1 MKCALAFVSVFF
13 LIGCQWYQDLEVRS
27 VEGLA
32 DAAWT
37 LNGFEG
43 EMRVKV
49 YNPNRFSIQASD
61 VDIALYAG
69 EERIGSVSLRGAQ
82 KLQGRSETLV
92 SLYVVSDPGALRK
105 LFQNQLFQFIS
116 GGEVELRAVGEVT
129 GRAFGL
135 NVKIPVEA
143 TEKIQFQL

>member
-1 MKCALAFVSVFF
+1 MKFALAFASVFF

-27 VEGLA
+27 VEGLS

-43 EMRVKV
+43 EMRVNV
-49 YNPNRFSIQASD
+49 YNPNAFTIQAAD

-69 EERIGSVSLRGAQ
+69 EERIGSVSLRGTQ
-82 KLQGRSETLV
+82 KLQGRSETLL

-105 LFQNQLFQFIS
+105 LVQNQLFQFIS
-116 GGEVELRAVGEVT
+116 GGDVELRAVGEVT

-135 NVKIPVEA
+135 NVTIPVEA
-143 TEKIQFQL
+143 TEQIQFQL

>member
-1 MKCALAFVSVFF
+1 
-13 LIGCQWYQDLEVRS
+13 VRS
-27 VEGLA
+27 VEGLS

-43 EMRVKV
+43 EMRVNV
-49 YNPNRFSIQASD
+49 YNPNRFAIQASD

-82 KLQGRSETLV
+82 KLQGRNETLV

-105 LFQNQLFQFIS
+105 LVQNQLFQFIS
-116 GGEVELRAVGEVT
+116 GGDVELRAVGEVT

-135 NVKIPVEA
+135 NVNIPVEA
-143 TEKIQFQL
+143 TEQIQIQL

>member
-1 MKCALAFVSVFF
+1 M
-13 LIGCQWYQDLEVRS
+13 RS

-129 GRAFGL
+129 GRAL
-135 NVKIPVEA
+135 D
-143 TEKIQFQL
+143 

>member
-1 MKCALAFVSVFF
+1 M
-13 LIGCQWYQDLEVRS
+13 RS
-27 VEGLA
+27 VEGLS

-43 EMRVKV
+43 EMRVNV
-49 YNPNRFSIQASD
+49 YNPNRFAIQASD

-82 KLQGRSETLV
+82 KLQGRNETLV

-105 LFQNQLFQFIS
+105 LVQNQLFQFIS
-116 GGEVELRAVGEVT
+116 GGDVELRAVGEVT

-135 NVKIPVEA
+135 NVNIPVEA
-143 TEKIQFQL
+143 TEQIQIQL

>member
-1 MKCALAFVSVFF
+1 VKFALAFASVFF

-27 VEGLA
+27 VEGLS

-43 EMRVKV
+43 EMRVNV
-49 YNPNRFSIQASD
+49 YNPNRFAIQASD

-82 KLQGRSETLV
+82 KLQGRNETLV

-105 LFQNQLFQFIS
+105 LVQNQLFQFIS
-116 GGEVELRAVGEVT
+116 GGDVELRAVGEVT

-135 NVKIPVEA
+135 NVNIPVEA
-143 TEKIQFQL
+143 TEQIQIQL

>member
-1 MKCALAFVSVFF
+1 MKFALAFASVFF

-27 VEGLA
+27 VEGLS

-49 YNPNRFSIQASD
+49 YNPNRFAIQASD

-82 KLQGRSETLV
+82 KLQGRNETLV

-105 LFQNQLFQFIS
+105 LVQNQLFQFIS
-116 GGEVELRAVGEVT
+116 GGDVELRAVGEVT

-135 NVKIPVEA
+135 NVNIPVEA
-143 TEKIQFQL
+143 TEQIQIQL

>member
-1 MKCALAFVSVFF
+1 MKFALAFASVFF

-27 VEGLA
+27 VEGLS

-43 EMRVKV
+43 EMRVNV
-49 YNPNRFSIQASD
+49 YNPNRFAIQASD

-82 KLQGRSETLV
+82 KLQGRNETLV

-105 LFQNQLFQFIS
+105 LVQNQLFQFIS
-116 GGEVELRAVGEVT
+116 GGDVELRAVGEVT

-135 NVKIPVEA
+135 NVNIPVEA
-143 TEKIQFQL
+143 TEQIQIQL